1 MLQDEIRT
9 RMQAAM
15 KARDK
20 DVVSTMRLVLTAVR
34 NAEVEKMGKLEDTE
48 VVAVIGREA
57 RRRKEAI
64 EAYSA
69 AGREDLAGNERRE
82 KEILDGYLPA
92 QLAEQELVRLI
103 EAAIAE
109 AGAAGPGD
117 LGKVMG
123 PLMAKLKGQADGG
136 LVSRLV
142 RERLAGS

>member
-20 DVVSTMRLVLTAVR
+20 DVVSTLRLVLTAVR
-34 NAEVEKMGKLEDTE
+34 NAEVEKMGKLDDAE

-69 AGREDLAGNERRE
+69 AGREDLADNERRE

-92 QLAEQELVRLI
+92 QLAEEELVRMV

-117 LGKVMG
+117 LGKIMG

-136 LVSRLV
+136 LVNRLV

>member
-20 DVVSTMRLVLTAVR
+20 DVVSTLRLVLTAVR
-34 NAEVEKMGKLEDTE
+34 NAEVEKMGKLDDAE

-57 RRRKEAI
+57 KRRKEAI

-69 AGREDLAGNERRE
+69 AGREDLADNERRE

-92 QLAEQELVRLI
+92 QLAEEELVRMV

-117 LGKVMG
+117 LGKIMG

-136 LVSRLV
+136 LVNRLV